1 MNILEN
7 LLVTLMEECA
17 EVQKA
22 ASKILRAGPDSTIN
36 GTRATTNLEEL
47 YAELQDLYGTVAE
60 LAENGIDIGERDPGK
75 ISMKRDK
82 LRHFIAVS
90 RSLGFV
96 QGPKAYKEPDL

>member
-22 ASKILRAGPDSTIN
+22 ASKILRAGPDSNIN
-36 GTRATTNLEEL
+36 GTRPTTNLEEL
-47 YAELQDLYGTVAE
+47 FNELQDLYGTVAE
-60 LAENGIDIGERDPGK
+60 LAENGLDIGTYDPAMIEAK
-75 ISMKRDK
+75 QKK

-96 QGPKAYKEPDL
+96 QGPKAYKEPEL